1 MTMNRRRSMA
11 MLCGA
16 GLAAGLGRSARGEMR
31 TYQVGATATA
41 IPFSYLDPRTNTI
54 QGAMIDAARF
64 VAAESG
70 FAVGIQTLP
79 FASLIPALNESR
91 IDIIGAAMLITTPR
105 REAIEFSDP
114 VFPYSEGLVVNIAD
128 KTAYRALSDLKGKVV
143 GAQSGTVYVDFVKRA
158 GESADLKLYPSVADI
173 LREISQGRLFAG
185 VADAPIL
192 AYQLAQNVSLRAR
205 LVSTYEPK
213 LTGSVGFGV
222 RKSDSELLA
231 KINDALAK
239 LRADGTLDTIVARWN
254 LR

>member
-1 MTMNRRRSMA
+1 

-16 GLAAGLGRSARGEMR
+16 GLAAGLGRPARAEMR
-31 TYQVGATATA
+31 TYQLGATATA
-41 IPFSYLDPRTNTI
+41 IPFSYLDPKTNTI

-64 VAAESG
+64 VAAQSG
-70 FAVGIQTLP
+70 FAVSVQTLP
-79 FASLIPALNESR
+79 FASLIPALNDSR

-105 REAIEFSDP
+105 REAIDFSDP
-114 VFPYSEGLVVNIAD
+114 VFAYAEGLVVNIND

-143 GAQSGTVYVDFVKRA
+143 GVQSGTVYVDFVKRA
-158 GESADLKLYPSVADI
+158 GEFAEVKLYPSVADI

-192 AYQLAQNVSLRAR
+192 AYQLGQNVSLRAR

-213 LTGSVGFGV
+213 LTGNVGFGL
-222 RKSDSELLA
+222 RKSDSALLA
-231 KINDALAK
+231 TINDALAK
-239 LRADGTLDTIVARWN
+239 LKADGTLDTIVARWN

>member
-1 MTMNRRRSMA
+1 MNRRRSIA
-11 MLCGA
+11 VLCGA
-16 GLAAGLGRSARGEMR
+16 GLAAVLGGRARAEMP
-31 TYQVGATATA
+31 TYRVGATATG
-41 IPFSYLDPRTNTI
+41 IPFSYLDPKTNTI

-70 FAVGIQTLP
+70 FAISIETMP
-79 FASLIPALNESR
+79 FATLIPALNDNR
-91 IDIIGAAMLITTPR
+91 IDIIGAAMLVTTPR

-114 VFPYSEGLVVNIAD
+114 VFAYPEGLVVNITD

-143 GAQSGTVYVDFVKRA
+143 GAQSGTVYVDFLKRA
-158 GESADLKLYPSVADI
+158 GEFADVKLYPSIADI

-213 LTGSVGFGV
+213 LTGNVGFGV
-222 RKSDSELLA
+222 RKSDTELLA

-239 LRADGTLDTIVARWN
+239 VKSDGTLDTIVARWN
-254 LR
+254 LK